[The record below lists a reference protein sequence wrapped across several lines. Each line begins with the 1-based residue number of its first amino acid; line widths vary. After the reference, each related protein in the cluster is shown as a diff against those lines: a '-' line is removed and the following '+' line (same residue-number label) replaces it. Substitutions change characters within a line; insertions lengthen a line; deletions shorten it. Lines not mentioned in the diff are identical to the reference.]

1 MSAAVHSFAPLC
13 HRDTVRTLQRYLR
26 WQPWSPA
33 MPVRGCACAVPKA
46 RFGEAALALW
56 LSAGSRQA
64 VGATRQRVL
73 LLALAQPAPLQIRGS
88 MNAGPYI
95 LSSIVQSPFTFAF
108 PVLHSGQRA
117 NKSSPKQGQ
126 LGKVGHGASL
136 SSWQC
141 PSGNVPPSCHPRDI
155 RGEDSA
161 GLSGCSPCFCG
172 PDALQPCTRAWV
184 DGEKVSAQPF
194 SP

>member
-1 MSAAVHSFAPLC
+1 MRAAVHSFAPLC

-73 LLALAQPAPLQIRGS
+73 LLALAQPAPP
-88 MNAGPYI
+88 A
-95 LSSIVQSPFTFAF
+95 A
-108 PVLHSGQRA
+108 
-117 NKSSPKQGQ
+117 QGQ
-126 LGKVGHGASL
+126 YECRAIHPQQHRPKPIYLCFPSTALWAVCKQIQPQAGAAREGGARSITL
-136 SSWQC
+136 LLAMSQ
-141 PSGNVPPSCHPRDI
+141 SCHPRDI

>member
-1 MSAAVHSFAPLC
+1 MLLYSFAPLC
-13 HRDTVRTLQRYLR
+13 HGDTVRTLQRYLR

-33 MPVRGCACAVPKA
+33 MPVRGCACAVLKA
-46 RFGEAALALW
+46 RSGEAALALW

-73 LLALAQPAPLQIRGS
+73 LLALAQPAPP
-88 MNAGPYI
+88 A
-95 LSSIVQSPFTFAF
+95 A
-108 PVLHSGQRA
+108 
-117 NKSSPKQGQ
+117 QGQ
-126 LGKVGHGASL
+126 CECRAIHPQQHRPKTIYLCFPSTALWVECKQVQPQAGAAQEGGAWSIPL
-136 SSWQC
+136 LLAMSQ
-141 PSGNVPPSCHPRDI
+141 SCHPRDI
-155 RGEDSA
+155 CGEDSA